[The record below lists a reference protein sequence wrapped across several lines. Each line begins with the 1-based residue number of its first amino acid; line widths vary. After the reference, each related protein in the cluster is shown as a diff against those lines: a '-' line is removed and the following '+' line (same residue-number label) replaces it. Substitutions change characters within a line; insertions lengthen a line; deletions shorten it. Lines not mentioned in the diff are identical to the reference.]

1 MSSANAESVTMHRE
15 FDRRQLL
22 IGLLSA
28 LFVVTSGC
36 ATFRRTSELEAAAE
50 ELEELLST
58 LRAANET
65 ELLALAEKIKEQSL
79 ELQQAHIEFAES
91 FNEAAADRATS
102 DAALLTLVADYEAR
116 RKRSRRKL
124 LDAQDEL
131 HAMIPDDAW
140 PDVLAVLN
148 TKAQV
153 VASQAGARS

>member
-1 MSSANAESVTMHRE
+1 MHRE

-65 ELLALAEKIKEQSL
+65 ELLARCSPFRWVLPLFGNAERLRTFLAGSN
-79 ELQQAHIEFAES
+79 IEACYPVTASSAFFGHDNHS
-91 FNEAAADRATS
+91 YWYVGGS
-102 DAALLTLVADYEAR
+102 
-116 RKRSRRKL
+116 
-124 LDAQDEL
+124 
-131 HAMIPDDAW
+131 AW
-140 PDVLAVLN
+140 DVHGLGENGL
-148 TKAQV
+148 
-153 VASQAGARS
+153 